1 MIVGYARVSARD
13 QDFAGQV
20 ANLEAAGCVKIYRE
34 KISGAKT
41 DRPELGKL
49 MRRLEEGDTVIVC
62 RLDRLAR
69 STRDLLNLLDQIS
82 ERGATF
88 RSIKDAWADTST
100 MHGRLLVTVL
110 GGIAQFERELI
121 RERTDDGRIRAKA
134 RGVRFGRPHKLT
146 SYQRREILDRLA
158 AGEIQADL
166 ARTYNVGEATI
177 SRLAARGPFGESA
190 AVAQ

>member
-13 QDFAGQV
+13 QNLAGQV
-20 ANLEAAGCVKIYRE
+20 ADLEAAGCVKVYRE

-49 MRRLEEGDTVIVC
+49 MRRLEEGDTVIVT
-62 RLDRLAR
+62 RLDRLGR
-69 STRDLLNLLDQIS
+69 STRDLLNLLAEIS
-82 ERGATF
+82 DRGATF
-88 RSIKDAWADTST
+88 RSLKDTWADTST

-110 GGIAQFERELI
+110 GSLAEFERELI
-121 RERTDDGRIRAKA
+121 RERTGEGRKRAKA
-134 RGVRFGRPHKLT
+134 RGVRFGRPQKLT
-146 SYQRREILDRLA
+146 PHQRREILDRIA

-177 SRLAARGPFGESA
+177 SRLAAPSPFAASA
-190 AVAQ
+190 ADAQ

>member
-1 MIVGYARVSARD
+1 
-13 QDFAGQV
+13 GQV
-20 ANLEAAGCVKIYRE
+20 ADLEAAGCVKIYRE

-62 RLDRLAR
+62 RLDRLGG
-69 STRDLLNLLDQIS
+69 STRGPVEPLDQIS
-82 ERGATF
+82 QRGPAF
-88 RSIKDAWADTST
+88 RSLQDPWADTST
-100 MHGRLLVTVL
+100 MHGRLLITVL

-121 RERTDDGRIRAKA
+121 RERTDEGRVRAKA

-146 SYQRREILDRLA
+146 SHQRREILARIA

-166 ARTYNVGEATI
+166 ARTYNV
-177 SRLAARGPFGESA
+177 
-190 AVAQ
+190 

>member
-13 QDFAGQV
+13 QDLAGQV
-20 ANLEAAGCVKIYRE
+20 ADLEAAGCAKVYRE

-49 MRRLEEGDTVIVC
+49 MRRLEEGDTVIVT
-62 RLDRLAR
+62 RLDRLGR
-69 STRDLLNLLDQIS
+69 STRDLLNLLAEIS
-82 ERGATF
+82 DRGATF
-88 RSIKDAWADTST
+88 RSLKDTWADTST

-110 GGIAQFERELI
+110 GSLAEFERELI
-121 RERTDDGRIRAKA
+121 RERTGEGRKRAKA
-134 RGVRFGRPHKLT
+134 RGVRFGRPQKLT
-146 SYQRREILDRLA
+146 PHQRREILDRIA

-177 SRLAARGPFGESA
+177 SRLAAPSPFA
-190 AVAQ
+190 ANAVAK